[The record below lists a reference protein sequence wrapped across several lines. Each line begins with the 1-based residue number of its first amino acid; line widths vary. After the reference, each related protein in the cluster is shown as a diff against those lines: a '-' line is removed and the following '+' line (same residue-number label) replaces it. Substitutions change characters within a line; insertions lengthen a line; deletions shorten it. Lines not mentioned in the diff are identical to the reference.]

1 MLLSQIEHDFIASK
15 IGNLFITPAKKH
27 GLNVRFIISLE
38 AEIVLIDPTH
48 MTVFEGIRFPTKS
61 TAPSLDGLL
70 TRGEIAE
77 V

>member
-1 MLLSQIEHDFIASK
+1 MSDSSSVWK
-15 IGNLFITPAKKH
+15 
-27 GLNVRFIISLE
+27 LE
-38 AEIVLIDPTH
+38 VVLIDPTH

>member
-1 MLLSQIEHDFIASK
+1 M
-15 IGNLFITPAKKH
+15 
-27 GLNVRFIISLE
+27 VRMSGFIISLE